1 MVRWHRLVTRWH
13 VRVAL
18 DADVLQVDVGLAIAM
33 VVGLDDG
40 DGQPLDRHGDGEDRV
55 RGVHISEVPITAI
68 RIAEDREREDLRV
81 PVAAD
86 ELVANAIPRVQIRIE
101 QSVAGKASRVKL
113 WGPLSEARTWRG
125 RISGAVEVA
134 NRSLNTRMAI

>member
-1 MVRWHRLVTRWH
+1 MTGRDIS
-13 VRVAL
+13 VAL
-18 DADVLQVDVGLAIAM
+18 DTDVLQVDVGLAMAV

-40 DGQPLDRHGDGEDRV
+40 NGQSLDRHGDSEDRV
-55 RGVHISEVPITAI
+55 RGVHISQVPITAI

-125 RISGAVEVA
+125 RISGAVEVT
-134 NRSLNTRMAI
+134 NRSSSPRIGAYRAI

>member
-1 MVRWHRLVTRWH
+1 MVRRDVS
-13 VRVAL
+13 VAL
-18 DADVLQVDVGLAIAM
+18 DADVLQVDVGLAMAV

-40 DGQPLDRHGDGEDRV
+40 NGQPLDRHGDSEDRV
-55 RGVHISEVPITAI
+55 RGVHISQVPITAI

-113 WGPLSEARTWRG
+113 WGRLVDENLARLGQRRCRGYEIGPPPHVRRLAPL
-125 RISGAVEVA
+125 
-134 NRSLNTRMAI
+134 